1 MEDHDPA
8 ERRNGMTSRIRHFD
22 TVVFATAVCLIVIA
36 HGIAFGQAD
45 RETWQPPEKIMDAIG
60 VEPGMRVG
68 EAGAGTGYFT
78 FPLARRVGPEG
89 IVFANDIST
98 SSLDVIR
105 SRAADEEQGNIKI
118 VVGEVEDPLFPEEDL
133 DMIVMVYVLHMLEKP
148 VEFLQNVRKYLGP
161 GAPLVIIERNT
172 STERAHYPS
181 FMTNRQILETM
192 GETGFE
198 LVRTETFLPKDTIY
212 IYEARK

>member
-1 MEDHDPA
+1 
-8 ERRNGMTSRIRHFD
+8 MTSRTQH
-22 TVVFATAVCLIVIA
+22 TSALLCTTTAFLLVIA
-36 HGIAFGQAD
+36 HGVTIAQAD

-105 SRAADEEQGNIKI
+105 DRAADEKLGNIKI
-118 VVGEVEDPLFPEEDL
+118 VVGEVVDPLFPEDDL
-133 DMIVMVYVLHMLEKP
+133 DMILMVYVLHMLEKP
-148 VEFLQNVRKYLGP
+148 VEFLHNVRKYLEP

-172 STERAHYPS
+172 TTERAHYPS

-192 GETGFE
+192 GETGFD

-212 IYEARK
+212 VYEARK

>member
-1 MEDHDPA
+1 M
-8 ERRNGMTSRIRHFD
+8 RRRTRRD
-22 TVVFATAVCLIVIA
+22 AALVLVAAACLLVVGHGASFA
-36 HGIAFGQAD
+36 QDD

-60 VEPGMRVG
+60 VESGMRIG

-78 FPLARRVGPEG
+78 FPLARRVGREG

-105 SRAADEEQGNIKI
+105 ARAADEGLSNIKI
-118 VVGEVEDPLFPEEDL
+118 VVGEVEDPLFPEKNL

-148 VEFLQNVRKYLGP
+148 VEFLENVRKYVEP

-172 STERAHYPS
+172 TRERAHYPS

-198 LVRTETFLPKDTIY
+198 LVRTETFLPRDTIY
-212 IYEARK
+212 IYEARE

>member
-1 MEDHDPA
+1 
-8 ERRNGMTSRIRHFD
+8 MTSRIRHTSTLLF
-22 TVVFATAVCLIVIA
+22 TTAVFLLVIA
-36 HGIAFGQAD
+36 QGVSIAQAD
-45 RETWQPPEKIMDAIG
+45 REKWQPPEKIMDAIG

-68 EAGAGTGYFT
+68 EAGSGKGYFT
-78 FPLARRVGPEG
+78 FPLARRVGPDG

-105 SRAADEEQGNIKI
+105 DRATEEDLGNIKI

-148 VEFLQNVRKYLGP
+148 VEFLHNVRKYLEP

-172 STERAHYPS
+172 TTERAHYPS

-192 GETGFE
+192 GETGFD

-212 IYEARK
+212 VYEARE

>member
-1 MEDHDPA
+1 M
-8 ERRNGMTSRIRHFD
+8 NSRIRHSSRSLC
-22 TVVFATAVCLIVIA
+22 ATAVFLLVIA
-36 HGIAFGQAD
+36 QGVSIAQAD

-60 VEPGMRVG
+60 VEPGMRIG

-78 FPLARRVGPEG
+78 FPLARRVGPDG

-105 SRAADEEQGNIKI
+105 DRAADQGLGNIKI
-118 VVGEVEDPLFPEEDL
+118 VVGEVDDPLFPEDDL

-148 VEFLQNVRKYLGP
+148 VEFLQNVRSYLGP

-172 STERAHYPS
+172 TTERAHYPS

-212 IYEARK
+212 LYEARK

>member
-1 MEDHDPA
+1 M
-8 ERRNGMTSRIRHFD
+8 NSRIRHSSRSLC
-22 TVVFATAVCLIVIA
+22 ATAVFLLVIA
-36 HGIAFGQAD
+36 HGASIAQAD
-45 RETWQPPEKIMDAIG
+45 REKWQPPEKIMDAIG
-60 VEPGMRVG
+60 VEPGMRTG

-78 FPLARRVGPEG
+78 FPLARRVGPDG

-105 SRAADEEQGNIKI
+105 DRAADQGQGNIKI
-118 VVGEVEDPLFPEEDL
+118 VVGEVADPLFPEDDL

-148 VEFLQNVRKYLGP
+148 VEFLQNVRRYLAP

-172 STERAHYPS
+172 TTERAHYPS

-192 GETGFE
+192 GETGFD

-212 IYEARK
+212 LYEARK

>member
-1 MEDHDPA
+1 
-8 ERRNGMTSRIRHFD
+8 MTSRIRHFG
-22 TVVFATAVCLIVIA
+22 TVVFTTAVCLLVIG
-36 HGIAFGQAD
+36 HGVSFGQAD

-78 FPLARRVGPEG
+78 FPLAHRVGPEG

-105 SRAADEEQGNIKI
+105 KRAADEELGNIKI

-133 DMIVMVYVLHMLEKP
+133 DMIVMVYVLHMLEMP
-148 VEFLQNVRKYLGP
+148 VEFLRNVRKYLEP

-172 STERAHYPS
+172 TTERAHYPS